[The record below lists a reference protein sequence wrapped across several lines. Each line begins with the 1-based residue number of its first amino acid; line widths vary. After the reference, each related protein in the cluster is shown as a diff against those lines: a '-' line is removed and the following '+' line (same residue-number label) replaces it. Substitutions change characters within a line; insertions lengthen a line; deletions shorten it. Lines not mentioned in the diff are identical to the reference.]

1 MATRPKSEGKSS
13 PTDTRGKIIDAL
25 MELAAETRF
34 EDISIRDICTAAAV
48 SLADFRDA
56 FPSKGAVLAGFSRR
70 IDRAVLAHDTG
81 ELADENPR
89 ERLFDVLMRR
99 LEAMTPYREGV
110 REAIA
115 WLRREPVDLA
125 ATASEV
131 LRARDHHGLRSTT
144 AFRPAAAYLG
154 HVRARIKILTREST
168 HPRDDVATLLE
179 KAEGL
184 QDAVDDLWSGL
195 RQAGDD
201 LRHSEATLAGDIGH
215 ARQLLTTDLARL
227 QDAQAADR
235 DAARSRNEE
244 LARRIDAMVRRIET
258 TLDGLS
264 DHQELLA
271 GLRALVR
278 MVRAD
283 QA

>member
-1 MATRPKSEGKSS
+1 MGKFWGRAIGWFAFVLTGAALALSVAWLTHLIRVQLASLLLFGGVVIGLAWLITLVTLPWNLYFAAHQATASMEVSRE
-13 PTDTRGKIIDAL
+13 RGIVVRDAD
-25 MELAAETRF
+25 AAEAVRLARRMLWFALGAHLLTAVA
-34 EDISIRDICTAAAV
+34 AAAV
-48 SLADFRDA
+48 ALFT
-56 FPSKGAVLAGFSRR
+56 GARVGYYVAGFF
-70 IDRAVLAHDTG
+70 L
-81 ELADENPR
+81 L
-89 ERLFDVLMRR
+89 
-99 LEAMTPYREGV
+99 
-110 REAIA
+110 
-115 WLRREPVDLA
+115 
-125 ATASEV
+125 
-131 LRARDHHGLRSTT
+131 TT

-235 DAARSRNEE
+235 DAARSRHEE

>member
-1 MATRPKSEGKSS
+1 MGKFWGRAIGWFAFVLTGAALALSVAWLTHLIRVQLASLLLFGGVVIGLAWLITLVTLPWNLYFAAHQATASMEVSRE
-13 PTDTRGKIIDAL
+13 RGIVVRDAD
-25 MELAAETRF
+25 AAEAVRLARRMLWFALGAHLLTAVA
-34 EDISIRDICTAAAV
+34 AAAV
-48 SLADFRDA
+48 ALFT
-56 FPSKGAVLAGFSRR
+56 GARVGYYVAGFF
-70 IDRAVLAHDTG
+70 L
-81 ELADENPR
+81 L
-89 ERLFDVLMRR
+89 
-99 LEAMTPYREGV
+99 
-110 REAIA
+110 
-115 WLRREPVDLA
+115 
-125 ATASEV
+125 
-131 LRARDHHGLRSTT
+131 TT

-227 QDAQAADR
+227 QDAQTADR

>member
-1 MATRPKSEGKSS
+1 MGKFWGRAIGWFAFVLTGAALALSVAWLTHLIRVQLASLLLFGGVVIGLAWLITLVTLPWNLYFAAHQATASMEVSRE
-13 PTDTRGKIIDAL
+13 RGIVVRDAD
-25 MELAAETRF
+25 AAEAVRLARRMLWFALGAHLLTAVA
-34 EDISIRDICTAAAV
+34 AAAV
-48 SLADFRDA
+48 ALFT
-56 FPSKGAVLAGFSRR
+56 GARVGYYVAGFF
-70 IDRAVLAHDTG
+70 L
-81 ELADENPR
+81 L
-89 ERLFDVLMRR
+89 
-99 LEAMTPYREGV
+99 
-110 REAIA
+110 
-115 WLRREPVDLA
+115 
-125 ATASEV
+125 
-131 LRARDHHGLRSTT
+131 TT

>member
-1 MATRPKSEGKSS
+1 MGKSWGRAIGWFAFVLTGATLALFVAWLTHLVRVPLTS
-13 PTDTRGKIIDAL
+13 LLLFAGVVIGLGWMIALVTLPWNLYFAAQQATASMEVSRERGIVIRDAD
-25 MELAAETRF
+25 AAEAARLARRMLWFALGAHLLTAVA
-34 EDISIRDICTAAAV
+34 AAAV
-48 SLADFRDA
+48 A
-56 FPSKGAVLAGFSRR
+56 FFTGARAGYYVAGFF
-70 IDRAVLAHDTG
+70 L
-81 ELADENPR
+81 L
-89 ERLFDVLMRR
+89 
-99 LEAMTPYREGV
+99 
-110 REAIA
+110 
-115 WLRREPVDLA
+115 
-125 ATASEV
+125 
-131 LRARDHHGLRSTT
+131 TT
-144 AFRPAAAYLG
+144 AFRPAAAYLW
-154 HVRARIKILTREST
+154 HVRARIKTLTREST

-184 QDAVDDLWSGL
+184 RDAVDDLWSGL
-195 RQAGDD
+195 RQARDD
-201 LRHSEATLAGDIGH
+201 LRHSEATLAGDIEH

-244 LARRIDAMVRRIET
+244 LARRIDAMVRRIES